1 MWSRGTNQLTCIVS
15 GNQLFRQ
22 TKRNCHVPLANIGEG
37 LYSSD
42 YKTAKAISLTLS
54 YDERAQLLKHLE
66 SLHARDLLNRHSD
79 RSAAKDP
86 EVLLKIKQIAHILK
100 METAH
105 PIGPYCPLTTALE
118 TPHPHPIHPDP
129 FKKAEP
135 ERPSLKILYQTAAAH
150 SLPFIGFGM
159 LDNAIMITAGDIID
173 TKIGAL
179 LGISTLAA
187 AGLGNIV
194 SDVAGIGS
202 AHYVE
207 AFAMKLGVR
216 PPRLTRLQMD
226 MSSVRVSINIGRAIG
241 VIIGCIIGMFP
252 LLLIKEKSRESNGD
266 EKQKKE

>member
-1 MWSRGTNQLTCIVS
+1 MWCRGIDQLTCVLS
-15 GNQLFRQ
+15 GNQLLRQ
-22 TKRNCHVPLANIGEG
+22 TKRNCHVPLASMREG

-54 YDERAQLLKHLE
+54 YDERSQLLKHLE
-66 SLHARDLLNRHSD
+66 SLHAHDLLNRHSN

-86 EVLLKIKQIAHILK
+86 EVLLKIKQIANILK

-105 PIGPYCPLTTALE
+105 SIGPYCPITRALGI
-118 TPHPHPIHPDP
+118 PHPDPIHPDP
-129 FKKAEP
+129 VKKAEV

-150 SLPFIGFGM
+150 SLPFIGFGI

-173 TKIGAL
+173 TKIGVL
-179 LGISTLAA
+179 LGISTFTA

-194 SDVAGIGS
+194 SGVAGIGS

-207 AFAMKLGVR
+207 AFAMKLGVH

-226 MSSVRVSINIGRAIG
+226 MSSVRVSVNIGRAIG
-241 VIIGCIIGMFP
+241 VMIGCIIGMFP
-252 LLLIKEKSRESNGD
+252 LLFINEKSRESKSN
-266 EKQKKE
+266 EKQKE